1 MNLDIDTT
9 ETDPRD
15 EAYTVIL
22 DLTDGSFL
30 DADSAE
36 LAEEIL
42 SEQGWDVTF
51 RAGRAGEA
59 EGTYRHD
66 RHGLQILGY
75 TIPLP
80 EGLSR
85 AIDEAAAKALGV

>member
-22 DLTDGSFL
+22 DLTDGRFL

-42 SEQGWDVTF
+42 SERGWDVSF
-51 RAGRAGEA
+51 REPRAGEA
-59 EGTYRHD
+59 EGTYRRD

-85 AIDEAAAKALGV
+85 AIDDAAAKALGV

>member
-15 EAYTVIL
+15 ESYTVVC
-22 DLTDGSFL
+22 DLTDGVWL
-30 DADSAE
+30 DAASAE
-36 LAEEIL
+36 RAEEIL

-75 TIPLP
+75 TIPMP

-85 AIDEAAAKALGV
+85 AIDDAAAKALGI